1 MSDNASR
8 EVECFAGYVTFEGTR
23 IEIEF
28 EVPAGA
34 TDTHKDAAFLA
45 ALAQRVELN
54 YVCVGAAP
62 AAGAGRFAARET
74 HQPPA
79 NVRYPAGLNAD
90 RVFRIAWGE
99 GYPPKAPERHP
110 LSWFNQ
116 ATGFDE
122 DDLEA
127 LLALEVGATYTT
139 GGPVARVTITRE
151 Q

>member
-62 AAGAGRFAARET
+62 AAGAGRFAALET
-74 HQPPA
+74 DRPA
-79 NVRYPAGLNAD
+79 DVPRHAGLNAG

-110 LSWFNQ
+110 LFWFNQ

-127 LLALEVGATYTT
+127 LLALEVGVTYTT

>member
-1 MSDNASR
+1 MSDNASC

-34 TDTHKDAAFLA
+34 TNTRKDAAFLA

-54 YVCVGAAP
+54 YVC
-62 AAGAGRFAARET
+62 AGAGRFAALET

-79 NVRYPAGLNAD
+79 NVWWRAGLNAD
-90 RVFRIAWGE
+90 RVFRIEWGV

-110 LSWFNQ
+110 LSCFNQ

-127 LLALEVGATYTT
+127 LLALEVGVSYTT
-139 GGPVARVTITRE
+139 GGPVDRVTITRE